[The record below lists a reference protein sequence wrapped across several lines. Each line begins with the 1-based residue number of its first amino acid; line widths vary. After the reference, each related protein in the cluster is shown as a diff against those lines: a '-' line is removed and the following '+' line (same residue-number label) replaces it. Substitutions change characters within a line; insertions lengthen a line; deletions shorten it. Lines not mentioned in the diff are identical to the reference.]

1 MNLISTISKL
11 KFQLKERSQ
20 KAQQEQLLLH
30 LFAVI
35 LPLLNGCTLDCISV
49 AVIQP
54 DSHNPTIEGSV
65 AEGLCLSVHF
75 QKASTEQN
83 DKWF

>member
-1 MNLISTISKL
+1 MSTISKL
-11 KFQLKERSQ
+11 KFQLKEGSQ

-30 LFAVI
+30 LFALI
-35 LPLLNGCTLDCISV
+35 LTLLNGCTLNCVSV

-54 DSHNPTIEGSV
+54 DKPTIEFSV

-75 QKASTEQN
+75 QKAPTEQN